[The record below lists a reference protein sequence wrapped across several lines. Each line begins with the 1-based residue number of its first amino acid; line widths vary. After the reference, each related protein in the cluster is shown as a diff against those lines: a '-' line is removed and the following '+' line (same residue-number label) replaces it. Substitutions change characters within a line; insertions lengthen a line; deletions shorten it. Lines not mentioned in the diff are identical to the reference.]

1 MSAHPPVAT
10 VACHE
15 FRAHEGRL
23 ELRLRVL
30 PQGRDLHASL
40 LGGEWH
46 VGATALSGPNGVTQ
60 VSERPAHRE
69 GALAAM
75 VARRLATGLSCA
87 VSVSAGI
94 HFADITRAEIAAVER
109 LAESLVEEALAAL
122 SSRRTSHAE
131 HGRTGRV

>member
-1 MSAHPPVAT
+1 MSAHPPAGSVP
-10 VACHE
+10 CHE
-15 FRAHEGRL
+15 FRARDGRL

-30 PQGRDLHASL
+30 PQGRDLHAAL

-46 VGATALSGPNGVTQ
+46 VGATALAAPDGATQ

-69 GALAAM
+69 GPLAAL
-75 VARRLATGLSCA
+75 VARRLATALGCA

-94 HFADITRAEIAAVER
+94 HFADITRAEIATVER
-109 LAESLVEEALAAL
+109 LTEQLVEEALCAL
-122 SSRRTSHAE
+122 RKGATSHAE